1 MDDSNNSQIHYT
13 RRRTMKKTTLFI
25 ITILFSLSATLA
37 TGADLSQVSAK
48 GLFQVKM
55 SIPGENLK
63 VGKNVVELMVRDK
76 NGKDVPG
83 ARVTV
88 LPQIYQHGESTLVRP
103 KVSEKGKGSYSAE
116 NVYIEM
122 PGHWVLKVTITK
134 DDKTDSVTF
143 DFPEVKR
150 EP

>member
-1 MDDSNNSQIHYT
+1 MRKIILILI
-13 RRRTMKKTTLFI
+13 TLGVS
-25 ITILFSLSATLA
+25 LGLMSLSRAAEKSLI
-37 TGADLSQVSAK
+37 QVSQK
-48 GLFQVKM
+48 GAFKVEMVIEGQK
-55 SIPGENLK
+55 LK
-63 VGKNVVELMVRDK
+63 VGKNLVELVIRDDK
-76 NGKDVPG
+76 GNHVEG
-83 ARVTV
+83 ALIRV

-134 DDKTDSVTF
+134 DDKADSVTF

-150 EP
+150 GTE